1 MSLQHAP
8 TRQAGFR
15 ISRLALAIAAATPLY
30 LHAQADLHAQTAGPD
45 PEIVDVIGQAA
56 QLEQALEDQRRSN
69 TIRSV
74 VHADAI
80 GQLPDD
86 NAAEALQR
94 IPGLSVERDQGEGRF
109 VRVRGLGSDLNSVT
123 INGTLVP
130 APEDDRRAVAMDVLP
145 SELIQSLSVVKTL
158 TPDMDANSL
167 GGTIEVESLSAF
179 DHEGRFYSFSAEA
192 SHDDN
197 TSETSPKLSGAF
209 SDRFSIGNGVDNF
222 GVAAA
227 FSWQEREF
235 GSDNVE
241 TGGAWD
247 FDDGNRLEELEQ
259 RRYDIT
265 RERTGLGLNLDFR
278 PDEHSEVWLR
288 TLYSRYKDDEIR
300 QASVVEFDDPQ
311 LPGEL
316 GAAEVARELKA
327 REETQEVMSFVFGGE
342 RRFGDWNISAQAGYS
357 EASEK
362 SPGGIGNAAFEAD
375 DEFGNVGYRSTRKPR
390 LHAGQDLYDPAN
402 FMLTEVE
409 WEKQRTTDT
418 EKNFKIDLSRDFY
431 WGNLPSQLA
440 FGGKVSQREKD
451 NELDVWIYE
460 DFDELGFSDADLNLA
475 RFSRGEVDYGHGRLG
490 PKISDRAVKNLI
502 SGLERADFYDEEE
515 SRINDFTIEEDINAA
530 YVMNTLDIDD
540 LRIIAGLRYE
550 STRLKAHGT
559 GMDQGDFVATSAR
572 KDYDH
577 WLPGLHFI
585 YQLNDKTQLRAA
597 WTNSVV
603 RPTFGQLF
611 PGFVLDDDEME
622 FGNPDLKPL
631 ESANF
636 DLGIEHYL
644 GRAGAVSAFVFYKD
658 IENFIYTADLAGTGA
673 YADFSEAIT
682 SVNGDSAKV
691 YGLELAY
698 SQQFDWLPSP
708 WNGLLV
714 NANATFTDSDADI
727 EQFDADL
734 GVMRSRS
741 ISLPGQSDVTGNFTL
756 GWEND
761 RVSLRLSA
769 NYKSDYLDEVGDAL
783 DSRYDYE
790 VDDQLFIDFSASYF
804 VRDNLQVYFE
814 AQNLTDE
821 SYYVYSGN
829 RRYNAQYEEYGP
841 TFSVGFRL
849 SRF

>member
-1 MSLQHAP
+1 MLAHHVTA
-8 TRQAGFR
+8 RQAGFR
-15 ISRLALAIAAATPLY
+15 VTTLALAIAASTPFLVQ
-30 LHAQADLHAQTAGPD
+30 AQATDTNS
-45 PEIVDVIGQAA
+45 EFVDVIGQAA
-56 QLEQALEDQRRSN
+56 QLEQALEEQRRAN
-69 TIRSV
+69 TIKSV

-130 APEDDRRAVAMDVLP
+130 APEDDRRAVALDVLP
-145 SELIQSLSVVKTL
+145 SELVQSLSVVKTL

-179 DHEGRFYSFSAEA
+179 DHDGLFYSLGGEA

-197 TSETSPKLSGAF
+197 TGEHSPKLSGAF
-209 SDRFSIGNGVDNF
+209 SDRYSLGSGVDNV

-235 GSDNVE
+235 GSDNTE

-247 FDDGNRLEELEQ
+247 FDDDNRLEELEQ

-265 RERTGLGLNLDFR
+265 RERTGLGLNLDYR
-278 PDEHSEVWLR
+278 PNEDSELWLR
-288 TLYSRYKDDEIR
+288 SLYSRFKDDEVR
-300 QASVVEFDDPQ
+300 QGLVTEFGDPQ
-311 LPGEL
+311 LAGEL
-316 GAAEVARELKA
+316 GDAEAVRELKA
-327 REETQEVMSFVFGGE
+327 REETQEVMSIVFGGQ
-342 RRFGDWNISAQAGYS
+342 RQFGDWNISAQAGYS
-357 EASEK
+357 EASED

-375 DEFGNVGYRSTRKPR
+375 DDFSAVGYRDSRKPR
-390 LHAGQDLYDPAN
+390 LIGGEGLYDLNN

-418 EKNFKIDLSRDFY
+418 EKNFKIDLTRDFY
-431 WGNLPSQLA
+431 WGSMPSQLA
-440 FGGKVSQREKD
+440 FGGKVSRREKD
-451 NELDVWIYE
+451 NDLDVWVYE
-460 DFDELGFSDADLNLA
+460 DFDELGFGDDQLNLS
-475 RFSRGEVDYGHGRLG
+475 RFSRGTMDYGLG
-490 PKISDRAVKNLI
+490 HFGPAISGRAVKNLI
-502 SGLERADFYDEEE
+502 GGLERSDFHDEEE
-515 SRINDFTIEEDINAA
+515 SRINDFVIEENIDAA
-530 YVMNTLDIDD
+530 YLMNTLDIDD

-550 STRLKAHGT
+550 RTRLKARGT
-559 GMDQGDFVATSAR
+559 GLDQDDFVATRSSN
-572 KDYDH
+572 DYDH
-577 WLPGLHFI
+577 WLPGLHAI
-585 YQLNDKTQLRAA
+585 YQVDDRTQIRAA
-597 WTNSVV
+597 WTNTVV

-611 PGFVLDDDEME
+611 PGFVIDDDEME

-636 DLGIEHYL
+636 DLGIEHYM
-644 GRAGAVSAFVFYKD
+644 GGAGAVSAFLFYKD
-658 IENFIYTADLAGTGA
+658 IDNFIYAADLAGTGA

-682 SVNGDSAKV
+682 SVNGGSAEV

-698 SQQFDWLPSP
+698 SQKFDWLPAP

-714 NANATFTDSDADI
+714 NANTTFTRSDADI
-727 EQFDADL
+727 EQFDPDL
-734 GVMRSRS
+734 EAMSRRD
-741 ISLPGQSDVTGNFTL
+741 ISLPGQSDITGNLTL

-761 RVSLRLSA
+761 RLSLRLSA
-769 NYKSDYLDEVGDAL
+769 NYKSDYLNEVGDPL
-783 DSRYDYE
+783 DSRQDLE

-804 VRDNLQVYFE
+804 LRDGLQVYFE

-829 RRYNAQYEEYGP
+829 RSYNAQYEEYGP
-841 TFSVGFRL
+841 TFTLGVRL